1 MDNTLRR
8 AVISA
13 TFARQDAD
21 DAFGPAREL
30 DAEGRAWR
38 KKSLESAY
46 RDYRDAALIGV
57 GATVSDALRDAA
69 ANGRINL
76 AEYDE
81 DLEEARKA
89 LAHGGICDFVT
100 TEHGV
105 AILDTSALT
114 TSTQVA

>member
-13 TFARQDAD
+13 AFARRDTD
-21 DAFGPAREL
+21 DAFGPARNL

-46 RDYRDAALIGV
+46 RDYRDTALIGV
-57 GATVSDALRDAA
+57 GANVSDALQDAA
-69 ANGRINL
+69 ASGRIDL
-76 AEYDE
+76 AEYSE
-81 DLEEARKA
+81 DLEEVRKV
-89 LAHGGICDFVT
+89 LMHGGVCDFIT

-105 AILDTSALT
+105 AILDTGAMT
-114 TSTQVA
+114 TSARVA